1 MEAFRD
7 GRGTARSTSPNPF
20 ASPYDPYDAPSEP
33 IAMHTLSASA
43 YNSPD
48 LRRGPSPGVSPQRS
62 PEIGASFPRGDHR
75 YSQVQSSLPSFP
87 SAATSLH
94 SVNSLAYYKTQDHE
108 TQRLVDR
115 RAGEIAEWKIHW
127 MTPAMMI
134 VLFVSGVAA
143 AIGHHFFYMSLEGK
157 PATNQLIMVRYGTA
171 LAFFVKSSLVGSV
184 VMCYRQRIW
193 HTFRTRALTI
203 AGIDGLFSSTEDPSQ
218 FFYNGEMMS
227 NAKIATIMAL
237 VSW

>member
-1 MEAFRD
+1 MESFR
-7 GRGTARSTSPNPF
+7 GRQQASRSVSPDPF
-20 ASPYDPYDAPSEP
+20 ASRYDPHDAPSDP
-33 IAMHTLSASA
+33 IALQTLSASA

-48 LRRGPSPGVSPQRS
+48 PRRGSPGVSPQRS
-62 PEIGASFPRGDHR
+62 PEIGISFPRGTNSYAPVR
-75 YSQVQSSLPSFP
+75 SSLPP
-87 SAATSLH
+87 TQSAATSMH
-94 SVNSLAYYKTQDHE
+94 SINSLAFHKTQDFE

-115 RAGEIAEWKIHW
+115 RAGEIAEWSIHW
-127 MTPAMMI
+127 MTP
-134 VLFVSGVAA
+134 VLMVILFLLGLAA
-143 AIGHHFFYMSLEGK
+143 AVGHHFFYMWLEGR
-157 PATNQLIMVRYGTA
+157 PATDQLTMVRYGTA

-227 NAKIATIMAL
+227 NAKIATIMAM
-237 VSW
+237 VAW